1 MQRTV
6 STQEPK
12 YVILSNDPSITAWGW
27 SVITGRGIVLDQGC
41 IKTEPSAKKSRI
53 RKSDD
58 RTRRIS
64 EINQI
69 LIRLIKQYHIDFI
82 LSELPHGSQNAQA
95 AIMIGSV
102 TGILQTISDVLEIPI
117 EWYSEAD
124 SKKAVLNKKSAS
136 KQQMKKAI
144 SELYKVKWT
153 GVEYR
158 DEAIAD
164 SLAVHYVATKQSSIL
179 KMMKR

>member
-1 MQRTV
+1 MQRT
-6 STQEPK
+6 SIPPPPK
-12 YVILSNDPSITAWGW
+12 YVILSNDPSMTAWGW
-27 SVITGRGIVLDQGC
+27 VVITGRGIILDQGC
-41 IKTEPSAKKSRI
+41 IKTEPSGKKSRI

-64 EINQI
+64 ELNQI
-69 LIRLIKQYHIDFI
+69 LLRLIKEYHIDFI

-95 AIMIGSV
+95 AIMIGIV

-124 SKKAVLNKKSAS
+124 SKKAVLNRKAAS
-136 KQQMKKAI
+136 KQQMKEAI
-144 SELYKVKWT
+144 SKLYKVKWT
-153 GVEYR
+153 GIGYK
-158 DEAIAD
+158 DESIAD

-179 KMMKR
+179 KMMNK